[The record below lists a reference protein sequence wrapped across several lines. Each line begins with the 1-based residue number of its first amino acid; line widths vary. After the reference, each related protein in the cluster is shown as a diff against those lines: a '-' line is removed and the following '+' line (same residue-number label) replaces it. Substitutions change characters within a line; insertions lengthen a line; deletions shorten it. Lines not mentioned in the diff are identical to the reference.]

1 MKRFMIGL
9 ILTLS
14 TGLFVVAA
22 SFAPASS
29 AAAAATDANWPQ
41 WRGPESSGVSTEK
54 NLPTEWSSTK
64 NIKWKTPLPGRGHS
78 SPIVWGNKV
87 FLTTAIEGEVVPG
100 AKATTHIIEGEVFKH
115 PDSVGGDRKHTFKV
129 FCLDKETGKLLWERT
144 AYEGTPYDDRH
155 RKGSFASSTPAT
167 DGRNVYAFFGSEGLY
182 CYDMNGRLVWKASLG
197 KLGTIGMGTG
207 TSPVLYQDFVI
218 LQCDEEEGKAS
229 FIVALDKKSGRE
241 IWRTPRKVQA
251 SWSTPIL
258 VRTARRMELIASGN
272 EAVISYDPATGKE
285 LWRSKGVDSNAI
297 PTPVAGNETVF
308 IVAGFPVKI
317 AMAIR
322 LGGAGTL
329 SDSSILWQYAKG
341 TAYVPSPI
349 LYNDYLYLTTDRGI
363 LTCLDAKTGKV
374 IYEGGRVPIPATFT
388 ASPVAFDGKILLTS
402 EDGDTFIIKAGP
414 QHEVLRT
421 NSLDEPVYASPA
433 LADGKIFIRGEKNLY
448 CIGKV

>member
-1 MKRFMIGL
+1 MKRFLFGL
-9 ILTLS
+9 ILTL
-14 TGLFVVAA
+14 GICLVALIA
-22 SFAPASS
+22 LDIPASR
-29 AAAAATDANWPQ
+29 AAAAIDANWPQ
-41 WRGPESSGVSTEK
+41 WRGPESTGVSPEK
-54 NLPTEWSSTK
+54 NLPVEWSSTK

-100 AKATTHIIEGEVFKH
+100 AKAPTHMSDGEVFKH
-115 PDSVGGDRKHTFKV
+115 PDSVGSDHKHTFKV
-129 FCLDKETGKLLWERT
+129 FCIDKETGKLVWERT

-182 CYDMNGRLVWKASLG
+182 AYDMNGKLIWKADLG
-197 KLGTIGMGTG
+197 KLGTVGMGTG
-207 TSPVLYQDFVI
+207 TSPVLYENLVI

-229 FIVALDKKSGRE
+229 FIVGLDKKSGKE
-241 IWRTPRKVQA
+241 MWRTPRKVQA
-251 SWSTPIL
+251 SWATPIL
-258 VRTARRMELIASGN
+258 VRTAKRTELIASGN

-285 LWRSKGVDSNAI
+285 LWRSKGVESNAI
-297 PTPVAGNETVF
+297 PTPVAASDTVF
-308 IVAGFPVKI
+308 VVAGFPVKI

-322 LGGAGTL
+322 LGGAGQL
-329 SDSSILWQYAKG
+329 ADSSILWKYAKG

-349 LYNDYLYLTTDRGI
+349 LYGDYLYLTTDRGI
-363 LTCLDAKTGKV
+363 LTCIEAKTGKV
-374 IYEGGRVPIPATFT
+374 VYEGGRVPIPATFT

-402 EDGDTFIIKAGP
+402 EDGDTFIVKAGP
-414 QHEVLRT
+414 QHEVIRT

-448 CIGKV
+448 CITKS